1 MFQRVEKLRAVIGE
15 HDKDELTTLHDAVI
29 ECMATYKKASTAA
42 NKRDWDAAKTGLQDC
57 LDRLWPVYFPE
68 EAAADPETFDKQKTA
83 REYLI
88 GKGYKVSAGKFS
100 NDWNNGK
107 VRIQRDGSC
116 RRADLLEYAETLS
129 IDRERVANADER
141 ARRKEEAEIELL
153 EEKLKGARMSNR
165 KEDAKWILK
174 EESEIQAATLIGLLQ
189 DSINHHLSLHQAHLL
204 HTCGGDNG
212 RVAEFAQALEDVVAG
227 AFNELAGARR
237 FDVEIEEEEDE

>member
-1 MFQRVEKLRAVIGE
+1 MFQRVQKLIEVVNKHDKVELSTLHNAVIQ
-15 HDKDELTTLHDAVI
+15 
-29 ECMATYKKASTAA
+29 CMQNYRDASTAA
-42 NKRDWDAAKTGLQDC
+42 NKRDWDAAKQGLQEC

-68 EAAADPETFDKQKTA
+68 EAAADPEIFDKQKTA

-129 IDRERVANADER
+129 IDRERVASSEER
-141 ARRKEEAEIELL
+141 SRRKEEAEIELL
-153 EEKLKGARMSNR
+153 EEKLRTARMSNR

-174 EESEIQAATLIGLLQ
+174 EDSDIQAAALVGLLQ
-189 DSINHHLSLHQAHLL
+189 DTLSHRAHLDQNKLL
-204 HTCGGDNG
+204 HACGGDPA
-212 RVAEFAQALEDVVAG
+212 RSAEFAQALEDVIAA
-227 AFNELAGARR
+227 AFNEIADGRR
-237 FDVEIEEEEDE
+237 FEVEIEEDEA